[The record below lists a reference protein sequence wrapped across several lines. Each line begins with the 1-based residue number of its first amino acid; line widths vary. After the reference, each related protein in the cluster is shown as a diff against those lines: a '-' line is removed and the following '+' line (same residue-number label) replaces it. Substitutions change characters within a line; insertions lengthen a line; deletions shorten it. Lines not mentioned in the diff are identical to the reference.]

1 MVATTITEKE
11 WDFIM
16 RPLRESGLPKVE
28 LSRKFPSKVLYGPKI
43 YQGLGI
49 MHPYY
54 NQELSHIS
62 PCLYEGERPTITGE
76 LIRASLEQLQVEI
89 GLPGYLLQQ
98 DYSKLESLAT
108 ECWLKTV
115 WEFAWTNEIEIYD
128 KSPKLELNRWN
139 DAYLME
145 EFVRNGF
152 IGHELKKLNECRMF
166 LEVVN
171 LSEITTVDGKTI
183 TLQ

>member
-1 MVATTITEKE
+1 MTLQYPMVATTITEKE

-62 PCLYEGERPTITGE
+62 TCLYQGERPTITGE
-76 LIRASLEQLQVEI
+76 LIGASLEQLQVEI

-128 KSPKLELNRWN
+128 KSPKLEQNRWN

-152 IGHELKKLNECRMF
+152 VSHELKKLNECRMF

-171 LSEITTVDGKTI
+171 LS
-183 TLQ
+183 